1 MKTYQTWDSFSA
13 TMTWNRSDLWGQ
25 RYPLNRSKG
34 NHFWGTKL
42 WIQANVT
49 LKIIHLQQPLIQ
61 YLICITKPKTPKM
74 MGILLKFILTWWSLD
89 PFRAKSKA
97 TKPKILQKI
106 KKTIEFLHHSLVKLL
121 GDVPIAIS
129 ISSSKNL
136 VRMRIV
142 RWIEIVLMAELHQ
155 VSLPVGLPFFTRV
168 LIDSRIKISEIHSL
182 LGEVFTVPYPMIQV
196 PSNEKTRDVSMF
208 REPSRCHQ
216 MVD

>member
-106 KKTIEFLHHSLVKLL
+106 KKTSEFLHHAWWTPWWCAHRHFHQLVEKPGPNAHCKVDRDSVDGWTPPGELASWT
-121 GDVPIAIS
+121 PI
-129 ISSSKNL
+129 L
-136 VRMRIV
+136 YR
-142 RWIEIVLMAELHQ
+142 
-155 VSLPVGLPFFTRV
+155 G
-168 LIDSRIKISEIHSL
+168 LIDSRSRFLKSTVCWERCSL
-182 LGEVFTVPYPMIQV
+182 YHIQW
-196 PSNEKTRDVSMF
+196 SCTEYRKKARDVSMF
-208 REPSRCHQ
+208 RDPSRCHQ